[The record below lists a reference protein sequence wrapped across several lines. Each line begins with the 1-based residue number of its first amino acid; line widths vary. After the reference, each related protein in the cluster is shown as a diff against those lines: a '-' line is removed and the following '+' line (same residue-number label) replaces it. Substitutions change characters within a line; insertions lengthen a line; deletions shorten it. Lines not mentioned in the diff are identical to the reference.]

1 MWICVIGEQCLI
13 DWVKNK
19 EQRGVRARV
28 CEGVHEAERP
38 ETALGC
44 WDKSEESGGRAMCE
58 DRVFLAGEYELVLD
72 RCIGYSYRYI

>member
-1 MWICVIGEQCLI
+1 M
-13 DWVKNK
+13 
-19 EQRGVRARV
+19 RARV

-58 DRVFLAGEYELVLD
+58 DGIFSRRIRVSV
-72 RCIGYSYRYI
+72 R